1 MLYGMPQRADR
12 RQNKHFSDG
21 KPASPGRWH
30 GRPDTP
36 SVIQAMRL
44 FKGLF
49 QKVDQLL
56 TGRRP
61 VDDELFDELEEALIQ
76 ADLNIHTTM
85 RIVDDLRQ
93 VARKERIS
101 EAEDIRKRLM
111 DDLAETLSAGGDQSL
126 RVSGQHPTVY
136 LMVGVNG
143 TGKTTSIAKLAH
155 RFRSQGKRVVLAAA
169 DTFRAAAI
177 DQLEIWANRTGVE
190 IIKQRE
196 GADPAAVVYDALQ
209 AAISRQA
216 DVVIADTAGRLH
228 TKGNLME
235 ELRKIGRVIE
245 RELGRP
251 ADEVLLVLDATTGQN
266 AVSQARE
273 FKAAVPIT
281 GVVLTKL
288 DGTAKGGIVVT
299 LKDELGIPVKLV
311 GTGEKMEDLEDF
323 DSRDFANALMG

>member
-1 MLYGMPQRADR
+1 
-12 RQNKHFSDG
+12 
-21 KPASPGRWH
+21 
-30 GRPDTP
+30 
-36 SVIQAMRL
+36 MRL
-44 FKGLF
+44 FKNLF
-49 QKVDQLL
+49 SKVDQLL

-93 VARKERIS
+93 TSRRERIN

-111 DDLAETLSAGGDQSL
+111 DDLADVLSGADIAL
-126 RVSGQHPTVY
+126 HVSQEKPSVY

-143 TGKTTSIAKLAH
+143 TGKTTSVAKLAC
-155 RFRSQGKRVVLAAA
+155 RFKSQNKRVILAAA

-177 DQLEIWANRTGVE
+177 DQLEIWANRIGVE

-209 AAISRQA
+209 AAKSRGA
-216 DVVIADTAGRLH
+216 DVVIVDTAGRLH

-235 ELRKIGRVIE
+235 ELKKIGRVIE

-266 AVSQARE
+266 AISQARE
-273 FKAAVPIT
+273 FKAAVQIT
-281 GVVLTKL
+281 GVILSKL
-288 DGTAKGGIVVT
+288 DGTAKGGIVIT
-299 LKDELGIPVKLV
+299 LKDELGIPIKLV
-311 GTGEKMEDLEDF
+311 GIGEKMEDLEDF
-323 DSRDFANALMG
+323 NSQDFVNALVG